1 MGRKDLNKIRIHEYN
16 GGFIL
21 ERDETKIG
29 LDSCPD
35 SGIALISHS
44 HMDHVAGF
52 SGKCTKY
59 ATPETVKTFK
69 ARNRRKKLD
78 ITEVEIGDVIE
89 FKDTVIEVLN
99 AGHVLG
105 STMFRIIF
113 DDGKSVLYTGDF
125 NIVDSLVHK
134 GARPVEADILV
145 LDATYGRPEYVFPER
160 HHIYSEIIQTV
171 ESILERGLIPMFK
184 AYSLGKSQE
193 IIALLNHIGIPVV
206 TGNKTIDKVNEVYIE
221 SGIDLE
227 YIALEESEH
236 LLHGDSAIVV
246 ANTNSMHQ
254 RIRRLFGSDVS
265 LNVRG
270 KSVLLDLTGW
280 SLLNSQY
287 GTQGF
292 PLSAHTDF
300 PGLIEFTRE
309 VSPEIVYPFTE
320 NAYIFAK
327 ILQHRGIKNKPLHF
341 GGGDFVQ

>member
-1 MGRKDLNKIRIHEYN
+1 MGRNNLNKISVKEYN
-16 GGFIL
+16 GGFVV
-21 ERDETKIG
+21 EYGKTRIG

-52 SGKCTKY
+52 SGKCKKY
-59 ATPETVKTFK
+59 ATLETIKTFK
-69 ARNRRKKLD
+69 ARNKRKKLD
-78 ITEVEIGDVIE
+78 ITEVEIGDTIE
-89 FKDTVIEVLN
+89 FQSTTIEILN

-105 STMFRIIF
+105 SSMFRIIF
-113 DDGKSVLYTGDF
+113 DNGHSVLYTGDF

-134 GARPVEADILV
+134 GAKPVEADVLV

-160 HHIYSEIIQTV
+160 PQIYSEIIQTV
-171 ESILERGLIPMFK
+171 ENILERGLIPIFK

-193 IIALLNHIGIPVV
+193 IIALLNYMGIPVI
-206 TGNKTIDKVNEVYIE
+206 TGNKTIDNVNEVYIE
-221 SGIDLE
+221 AGIELE
-227 YIALEESEH
+227 YNPLEESEH

-254 RIRRLFGSDVS
+254 RIRRLFGNDVS

-270 KSVLLDLTGW
+270 KSVLIDLTGW
-280 SLLNSQY
+280 SLLKTQY

-300 PGLIEFTRE
+300 PGLIEFTQK
-309 VSPEIVYPFTE
+309 VAPEIVYPFTE
-320 NAYIFAK
+320 NAYIFSR
-327 ILQHRGIKNKPLHF
+327 ILQHRGIKNKALHF
-341 GGGDFVQ
+341 GGSDFV